1 MTEEGYNKKV
11 PPFAVSKADRT
22 TQIIPVQLNIS
33 IALQKTVDK
42 EETDHN
48 RITLE
53 TEGKR

>member
-11 PPFAVSKADRT
+11 PPLAVSKADRT

-42 EETDHN
+42 EEIGHN

-53 TEGKR
+53 TEGKL